1 MKNFTIAELC
11 SSSVAMAR
19 GIDNTPPSGV
29 LMALTALVDH
39 VLDPARAEFG
49 APITVNSG
57 YRSPKLNAA
66 VGGASTSQHLRGEAA
81 DLDTG
86 TRSGNRRLYAII
98 AKRGEFDQLINE
110 HDFAWVH
117 VSFKAHGTN
126 RRQTLAIR

>member
-66 VGGASTSQHLRGEAA
+66 VGGAATSQHIRGEAA